1 MSYTDSLKKNMD
13 LYNEK
18 LEEYQKIVESE
29 KYAEIQRTMPF
40 DFVMALNLCNL
51 LEFFNDD
58 KESRMDFKSA
68 QDASAIYNRIIGFRN
83 EYEELLEN
91 ADFVVSA
98 KVDADEI
105 NALVDEN
112 IYLPGS
118 LKIQADSFLNTLA
131 KECIK
136 EIPKYKSLLSKK
148 FRNRFTESCIESLP
162 AEELDKLVMNHL
174 IKTEHLDMI
183 SPIGTKE
190 YEDHLSHLCHVLNH
204 NEIIVASYK
213 QTLKGTS
220 FDNED
225 GTKRQD
231 ILKELEEAIK
241 QNGAKAA
248 KLTAEQYLYVPEVG
262 KEEPAIRISWNGK
275 TIGNIAKDVVFDIL
289 NKYKNPEFKV
299 ELKEITG
306 GNHTCEPLNSAKPA
320 QNIYYGCNVDL
331 KVYSISPH
339 RDMENNIPEQKENE
353 K

>member
-1 MSYTDSLKKNMD
+1 MSYSVNLKKSMD
-13 LYNEK
+13 
-18 LEEYQKIVESE
+18 EYQKLLNEYKEIVESE
-29 KYAEIQRTMPF
+29 RYAEIVRVMPF
-40 DFVMALNLCNL
+40 EFVSGLNICNL
-51 LEFFNDD
+51 LTSFNNDD
-58 KESRMDFKSA
+58 IHSRMQFQSA
-68 QDASAIYNRIIGFRN
+68 QDATAIYTRIIDFRN
-83 EYEELLEN
+83 KDKELLES
-91 ADFVVSA
+91 ADFIMQA
-98 KVDADEI
+98 KLKADEI
-105 NALVDEN
+105 NELVTEN
-112 IYLPGS
+112 YYLPS
-118 LKIQADSFLNTLA
+118 HLKIKSDTYVESLA
-131 KECIK
+131 KECL
-136 EIPKYKSLLSKK
+136 EQIPHYQGLMTKK

-162 AEELDKLVMNHL
+162 NEELDKLVMNHL

-231 ILKELEEAIK
+231 ILKDLEEAVK
-241 QNGAKAA
+241 QNKSI
-248 KLTAEQYLYVPEVG
+248 KLAAEQYLYVPEVG

-289 NKYKNPEFKV
+289 SKYKNPEFKV
-299 ELKEITG
+299 DLKEITG
-306 GNHTCEPLNSAKPA
+306 GNHTVESLNSAKPA

-331 KVYSISPH
+331 KVYSMVPQKTDQNIV
-339 RDMENNIPEQKENE
+339 ENKEFE

>member
-98 KVDADEI
+98 KADADEI

-162 AEELDKLVMNHL
+162 AEELDKLVMNKI
-174 IKTEHLDMI
+174 IKSQNLDMI
-183 SPIGTKE
+183 SPTGSE
-190 YEDHLSHLCHVLNH
+190 DYERKLAHLCKVLNH
-204 NEIIVASYK
+204 PEITVGTYK

-220 FDNED
+220 FENDN
-225 GTKRQD
+225 GVSRQE
-231 ILKELEEAIK
+231 ILKEIAKQIEEGKDVPIE
-241 QNGAKAA
+241 
-248 KLTAEQYLYVPEVG
+248 AEQCFYKPEIG
-262 KEEPAIRISWNGK
+262 DEELAIRILYK
-275 TIGNIAKDVVFDIL
+275 QQEIGFIAKDVVQDIFE
-289 NKYKNPEFKV
+289 KYPMPKFKANII
-299 ELKEITG
+299 EITG
-306 GNHTCEPLNSAKPA
+306 GDKVK
-320 QNIYYGCNVDL
+320 YGCNIDL
-331 KVYSISPH
+331 EIYSISPH